1 MGMDDLV
8 TGATGSLISK
18 LGELLKEEYNLQNGV
33 KEQVETLSRELE
45 SAHAALRKVGEVPAD
60 GLDEQVRIWAREV
73 REASYDMEDVLDDF
87 LVNLKQSGHEYTD
100 HEHESLLQHLR
111 DMVAGLFTVMGSLF
125 KRRKIVGA
133 IGDIRKKL
141 QEVADRRGRYRV
153 DDIGTKQPEVTSTI
167 DPRLASMYKDVTQLV
182 GIDKSSGELI
192 SMMLSKRGDV
202 FDNNKMKIFSIVG
215 AGGLGK
221 TTLARVVYEKL
232 KSQFSGGAF
241 VPVGRNPDLRKIF
254 RDILIDLDKN
264 TYMDLKFTKLDERQ
278 LINELQ
284 DFLRTKRYFIV
295 IDDIWETKSWETIK
309 FALVENNSGSRVI
322 VTTRKLQVAIG
333 DVYNLQ
339 PLSYDNSK
347 KLFYARIFGG
357 EGKCPDDHLVDVSKK
372 ILKKCDGVPLA
383 IITMASLLVGKSR
396 DEWYEIYSSIDFAYK
411 DSQQLDTT
419 KKILSLSYYDLPSHL
434 KTCLLYLSAF
444 PEDYFIEKGSLI
456 EKWIAEGFVNKQRGI
471 GLLELGEVYL
481 HDLINRCM
489 IQMVELDYGCL
500 HDLINRRMIR
510 EDESEYDTLFYY
522 PTYGC
527 RVHDMVLD
535 LIRSLSREENF
546 VTLSENGKGAL
557 SGNYARRLALHDTT
571 IDYTHKDNR
580 MDISQV
586 RSIIACWCHIY
597 ERVPYSR
604 FQFLRVLALEHCRH
618 KEGRYHLDHLGK
630 LLHLRYLGL
639 RHTPIFEL
647 PKDIGSLKFLQT
659 LDLDATG
666 IEELPTS
673 IGQLTQLICLCA
685 RDTRMPN
692 GIIEKLTSLEQL
704 QIKPVDVVKSRDP
717 FVKELRNLSEL
728 RVLRINNNELDVKD
742 NMQSDLLQSLGSLH
756 KLQILILDGWFIRP
770 EQQSDKEAWD
780 TAVLPQHLRHLILPS
795 VWFYGLPYCI
805 KASSL
810 PCLSHLFLNVCDMD
824 EGGLRILGELPE
836 LRYLYLTT
844 LSTVAL
850 TITIADRCFQKL
862 RSCLFDNSTVQI
874 VLHEDTRSVSLCL
887 WNGSDGVNLSRCKKD
902 SCRVAAPAVM
912 PNLEVLDFKVQVQ
925 GLMHDNSICNN
936 LGLEHITSL
945 KKVKVRLC
953 CDGALSEDVEK
964 EKAALRHAVEAHP
977 NQPTIEV
984 QLWKEDRIKR
994 CIPAHMY
1001 L

>member
-1 MGMDDLV
+1 MDDLV
-8 TGATGSLISK
+8 TGATGSLISR

-60 GLDEQVRIWAREV
+60 ELDEHVRIWAREV
-73 REASYDMEDVLDDF
+73 REASYDMEDVLDAF
-87 LVNLKQSGHEYTD
+87 LVSLKQSGHEHTD
-100 HEHESLLQHLR
+100 HEHESLFQRLQ
-111 DMVAGLFTVMGSLF
+111 DMVAGLFTMMGSLF

-141 QEVADRRGRYRV
+141 QEVTDRRGRYRV
-153 DDIGTKQPEVTSTI
+153 DGIGTKQPEVTSTI
-167 DPRLASMYKDVTQLV
+167 DPRLATMYRDVTQLI
-182 GIDKSSGELI
+182 GIDKSSGELM
-192 SMMLSKRGDV
+192 SMVLSQREDV
-202 FDNNKMKIFSIVG
+202 YSNNKMKVISIVG

-221 TTLARVVYEKL
+221 TTLARVVYERL
-232 KSQFSGGAF
+232 KSSQFSGGAF
-241 VPVGRNPDLRKIF
+241 VPVGRNPDLKKVF
-254 RDILIDLDKN
+254 RDILIDLDKE
-264 TYMDLKFTKLDERQ
+264 TYMDLKFTRLDERQ

-295 IDDIWETKSWETIK
+295 IDDIWETKPWETIK
-309 FALVENNSGSRVI
+309 LALVENNNSGSRVI
-322 VTTRKLQVAIG
+322 MTTRKLQVATG

-347 KLFYARIFGG
+347 KLFYARVFGG
-357 EGKCPDDHLVDVSKK
+357 DGKCPDDQLDEVSKK

-383 IITMASLLVGKSR
+383 IITMASLL
-396 DEWYEIYSSIDFAYK
+396 
-411 DSQQLDTT
+411 
-419 KKILSLSYYDLPSHL
+419 KI
-434 KTCLLYLSAF
+434 TF
-444 PEDYFIEKGSLI
+444 EKGSLI

-535 LIRSLSREENF
+535 LIQSISREENF
-546 VTLSENGKGAL
+546 VILSENGKGAL

-586 RSIIACWCHIY
+586 RSIIACWCDIY

-618 KEGRYHLDHLGK
+618 KEGRYHLDHLEK

-639 RHTPIFEL
+639 RHTPVFEF
-647 PKDIGSLKFLQT
+647 PKDIGRLKFLQT

-666 IEELPTS
+666 IEELPS
-673 IGQLTQLICLCA
+673 SVGQLTQLICLCA
-685 RDTRMPN
+685 RDTRVPN
-692 GIIEKLTSLEQL
+692 GIIEKLTSLEQF
-704 QIKPVDVVKSRDP
+704 QVKPVDIDKSRDP

-728 RVLRINNNELDVKD
+728 RVLRINNNERDVKD

-795 VWFYGLPYCI
+795 VWFYSLPSCI
-805 KASSL
+805 KASSF

-824 EGGLRILGELPE
+824 EEGLRILGELPE

-850 TITIADRCFQKL
+850 RITIADRCFQKL
-862 RSCLFDNSTVQI
+862 RSCLLDNSTVQI
-874 VLHEDTRSVSLCL
+874 VLHEDTRSVSLCI
-887 WNGSDGVNLSRCKKD
+887 WNGSYGVMNLSGCKKD
-902 SCRVAAPAVM
+902 GCGVAAPTVM
-912 PNLEVLDFKVQVQ
+912 PNLEVLDFKVQVR
-925 GLMHDNSICNN
+925 GLMHDNNICNN

-945 KKVKVRLC
+945 KKVKVRLW
-953 CDGALSEDVEK
+953 CDGAFSEDVEK
-964 EKAALRHAVEAHP
+964 EKAALRQAVEAHP
-977 NQPTIEV
+977 NQPTLEV
-984 QLWKEDRIKR
+984 LLWKEDRIKR

>member
-1 MGMDDLV
+1 MDDLV

-33 KEQVETLSRELE
+33 KEQVESLSRELE
-45 SAHAALRKVGEVPAD
+45 SAHAALRKVGEVPSD
-60 GLDEQVRIWAREV
+60 ELDEQIRIWAREV
-73 REASYDMEDVLDDF
+73 REASYDMEDVLDAF
-87 LVNLKQSGHEYTD
+87 LVSVKQSGHEHTD
-100 HEHESLLQHLR
+100 REHESLFQRLQ
-111 DMVAGLFTVMGSLF
+111 DMVGGLFTMMGSLF

-141 QEVADRRGRYRV
+141 QEVTDRRGRYRV
-153 DDIGTKQPEVTSTI
+153 DGIGTKQPEVTLTV
-167 DPRLASMYKDVTQLV
+167 DPRLATMYKDVTQLV
-182 GIDKSSGELI
+182 GIDKSSGEI
-192 SMMLSKRGDV
+192 MSMMLSKGGDV
-202 FDNNKMKIFSIVG
+202 SDNKMRIFSIVG

-232 KSQFSGGAF
+232 KSQFSVGAF
-241 VPVGRNPDLRKIF
+241 VPVGRNPDLRKVF

-278 LINELQ
+278 LINQLQ

-295 IDDIWETKSWETIK
+295 MDDIWETKSWETIK
-309 FALVENNSGSRVI
+309 LALVENHSGSRVI
-322 VTTRKLQVAIG
+322 MTTRKLQVATG

-347 KLFYARIFGG
+347 KLFYARVFGG
-357 EGKCPDDHLVDVSKK
+357 EGKCPDDQLEEVSKK

-383 IITMASLLVGKSR
+383 IITIASLLVGKSR
-396 DEWYEIYSSIDFAYK
+396 DEWYEIYRSIDFAYK
-411 DSQQLDTT
+411 YSQQLDTT

-481 HDLINRCM
+481 RDLINRCM
-489 IQMVELDYGCL
+489 IQIVELDYGCL
-500 HDLINRRMIR
+500 HDLINRRMIQ
-510 EDESEYDTLFYY
+510 EDESEYDTLFYF

-557 SGNYARRLALHDTT
+557 SGNNARRLAIHDTT
-571 IDYTHKDNR
+571 IDFTHKDSH

-586 RSIIACWCHIY
+586 RSIIACWCEVNY
-597 ERVPYSR
+597 ERVPLSR
-604 FQFLRVLALEHCRH
+604 FKFLRVLALEHCRH
-618 KEGRYHLDHLGK
+618 NKEGRYHLDHLGK

-639 RHTPIFEL
+639 RHTPISEL
-647 PKDIGSLKFLQT
+647 PKDIGRLKFLQT

-666 IEELPTS
+666 IEELPS
-673 IGQLTQLICLCA
+673 SVGQLTQLICLCA
-685 RDTRMPN
+685 RETRVPN
-692 GIIEKLTSLEQL
+692 GIIEKLTTLEQL
-704 QIKPVDVVKSRDP
+704 QIKPVDIDKSGDP

-728 RVLRINNNELDVKD
+728 RVLRINNNEPDVKD
-742 NMQSDLLQSLGSLH
+742 NMQSDFLQSLGSLH
-756 KLQILILDGWFIRP
+756 KLQILILDGWIIRP
-770 EQQSDKEAWD
+770 EQPSEKEAWD
-780 TAVLPQHLRHLILPS
+780 TVVLPQHLRHLILPS
-795 VWFYGLPYCI
+795 VWFYSLPSCI

-810 PCLSHLFLNVCDMD
+810 PCLSHLFLNVCEMD
-824 EGGLRILGELPE
+824 EEGLRILGELPK

-850 TITIADRCFQKL
+850 TISITECYFQKL

-874 VLHEDTRSVSLCL
+874 VLHEHTRSVSLCI
-887 WNGSDGVNLSRCKKD
+887 WNGSDGMIFSECKKD

-912 PNLEVLDFKVQVQ
+912 PNLEVLDFKVQVR

-945 KKVKVRLC
+945 KKVKVRLW
-953 CDGALSEDVEK
+953 CDGAFSEDVEK
-964 EKAALRHAVEAHP
+964 EKAALRQAVEAHP
-977 NQPTIEV
+977 NQPTLEV
-984 QLWKEDRIKR
+984 QLWKEDRIRK